1 MAPTLESEQSRQ
13 SAFCAEMESLSA
25 PAPSHE
31 EIARLAYSLW
41 ESRGDAPGSAEE
53 DWFRAER
60 ELRP

>member
-1 MAPTLESEQSRQ
+1 MAPTLQSEESRQ
-13 SAFCAEMESLSA
+13 SASRPEMESSSA

-60 ELRP
+60 ELRA

>member
-1 MAPTLESEQSRQ
+1 MAPTLESEESRQ
-13 SAFCAEMESLSA
+13 SASYAEMEGLSA
-25 PAPSHE
+25 PGPSHE